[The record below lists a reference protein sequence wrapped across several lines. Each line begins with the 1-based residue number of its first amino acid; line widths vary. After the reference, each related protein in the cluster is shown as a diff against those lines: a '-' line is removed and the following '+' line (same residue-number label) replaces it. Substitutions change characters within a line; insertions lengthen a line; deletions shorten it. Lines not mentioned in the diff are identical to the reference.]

1 MPEKADNVSVN
12 KEFSKNVD
20 YLMKSLAVDEN
31 FDVIYREM
39 EFFKRKFGMFFID
52 GFVKDE
58 IVTKITISLG
68 TVNREDMCPFS
79 LEKLIKR
86 YIHYVEAE
94 TEEKMDKVIYAVL
107 SGAMAVVIEGAD
119 KVLILDVREYPIR
132 SSEEPDLERVIRGS
146 RDGFVETI
154 VFNVTLIRRR
164 IRDPRLRVNIM
175 QAGRR
180 SQTDICIM
188 YIDDIANPD
197 IVKSIKE
204 KIELI
209 DIDGLPMGEKS
220 VEELITPGTYWNPFP
235 KVRYTERPDVA
246 AVHLLEGHIVVI
258 VDTSPSVMILPVT
271 FFHHLQHAEEY
282 RQGPLLG
289 AFLKLGRYTG
299 VFLSIFLLPLWLLFS
314 LNPALLPE
322 NLKFIGPK
330 EIGNVP
336 LFAQALFAELG
347 INLMR
352 IAAIHTPSALATAL
366 GLIAAVLIGDI
377 AITIGLFS
385 PEIILYAA
393 IAAVGIFS
401 TPSFELGLANTIV
414 RIFILIA
421 TGLFLLPGFLGAALM
436 AFVFIALTKSFGVP
450 YMWPL
455 IPLNLKALYAVIFR
469 SPVPLHNTRLSIIK
483 PQDRDRQEPSPAL
496 KPKSKKDRN
505 E

>member
-1 MPEKADNVSVN
+1 MPEKADNVSAT
-12 KEFSKNVD
+12 KDFSKNVD
-20 YLMKSLAVDEN
+20 YLMKGLGVDDN

-58 IVTKITISLG
+58 LVTRITRSLE
-68 TVNREDMCPFS
+68 TVSREDMCPFS
-79 LEKLIKR
+79 LEKLVKR
-86 YIHYVEAE
+86 HIHYIEVE
-94 TEEKMDKVIYAVL
+94 TEEKMDKVMYAVL
-107 SGAMAVVIEGAD
+107 SGAMAVVIEGAN
-119 KVLILDVREYPIR
+119 KILILDVREYPVR

-154 VFNVTLIRRR
+154 LFNISLIRRR
-164 IRDPRLRVNIM
+164 IRDPRLRVNVM

-220 VEELITPGTYWNPFP
+220 IEELITPGSYWNPFP

-246 AVHLLEGHIVVI
+246 AVHLLEGHVLIL

-299 VFLSIFLLPLWLLFS
+299 VLLSIFLLPLWLLFA

-322 NLKFIGPK
+322 SLKFIGP
-330 EIGNVP
+330 EETGNVP
-336 LFAQALFAELG
+336 LFVQALFAELG

-377 AITIGLFS
+377 AISIGLFS

-393 IAAVGIFS
+393 IAAVGVFS
-401 TPSFELGLANTIV
+401 TPKLLVSAIKTNA
-414 RIFILIA
+414 IA
-421 TGLFLLPGFLGAALM
+421 TAPKKPGS
-436 AFVFIALTKSFGVP
+436 K
-450 YMWPL
+450 
-455 IPLNLKALYAVIFR
+455 NK
-469 SPVPLHNTRLSIIK
+469 PVVQN
-483 PQDRDRQEPSPAL
+483 
-496 KPKSKKDRN
+496 
-505 E
+505 

>member
-1 MPEKADNVSVN
+1 MSEKADQVKVS
-12 KEFSKNVD
+12 KDYSKNVD
-20 YLMKSLAVDEN
+20 YLIKSLAVEEN

-39 EFFKRKFGMFFID
+39 EFAGHKFGMFFID
-52 GFVKDE
+52 GFVKDD
-58 IVTKITISLG
+58 IVTQITRTL
-68 TVNREDMCPFS
+68 EDLQSSEIRPFS
-79 LEKLIKR
+79 LEKLIKKH
-86 YIHYVEAE
+86 IHYVEAE
-94 TEEKMDKVIYAVL
+94 TEEKMDKVMYSVL
-107 SGAMAVVIEGAD
+107 SGAMAVVVEGAD
-119 KVLILDVREYPIR
+119 KILILDVREYPVR
-132 SSEEPDLERVIRGS
+132 GPEEPDLERVIRGS

-154 VFNVTLIRRR
+154 VFNVALIRRR

-197 IVKSIKE
+197 TVKSVKE

-209 DIDGLPMGEKS
+209 DIDGLPMAEKS
-220 VEELITPGTYWNPFP
+220 IEELITPGSYWNPFP

-246 AVHLLEGHIVVI
+246 AVHLLEGHILVV
-258 VDTSPSVMILPVT
+258 VDTSPSIMILPVT
-271 FFHHLQHAEEY
+271 YFHHLQHAEEY

-289 AFLKLGRYTG
+289 GFLKLGRYIG
-299 VFLSIFLLPLWLLFS
+299 VLMSIFLLPMWLLFALS
-314 LNPALLPE
+314 PGLLPE
-322 NLKFIGPK
+322 SLKFIGP
-330 EIGNVP
+330 EETGNVP
-336 LFAQALFAELG
+336 LFIQALFAELG

-352 IAAIHTPSALATAL
+352 IAATHTPSSLTTAL

-393 IAAVGIFS
+393 VSAVGIFS
-401 TPSFELGLANTIV
+401 TPSFELGLANTIM

-421 TGLFLLPGFLGAALM
+421 TGFFLLPGFLGATLL

-455 IPLNLKALYAVIFR
+455 IPLNLKALFAVIFR
-469 SPVPLHNTRLSIIK
+469 SPVPLHNTRLSIIH
-483 PQDRDRQEPSPAL
+483 PQDKDRQEPAPAL
-496 KPKSKKDRN
+496 KPRLKRRKD
-505 E
+505 